1 MKSVEEA
8 RAAMLACA
16 YALPHE
22 LVGLD
27 EALGRSLAAD
37 IVARGAQPPF
47 NASAMDGWAARRAD
61 APGALRII
69 GESAAGKGFSGGVN
83 KGEAVRIFTGAPV
96 PPGADVVIIQE
107 EAQREGDLVRVGAA
121 SDGDNIRRKGLDFEA
136 GDKMLTMGTRLDG
149 VAIALAAAAGHD
161 PLPVFRRPRVAILAT
176 GDELARPGGK
186 LGPDQIFEAVSFGV
200 AALAQSWGAEVK
212 RVAAARDKIDALVSA
227 LKQCAAN
234 AEIVVTIGGAS
245 VGDHDLVK
253 PAARQVGA
261 ELLVENVGVRP
272 GKPTWFARGDDLM
285 LVGLPGNPAS
295 ALVCA
300 HLFLRPLLQR
310 MQGGTGTVWLGRAAL
325 GRALPANGN
334 REHFIRASLG
344 VNEDGQR
351 IVEPWE
357 LQDSSLL
364 SVFDRADAL
373 IRLKPNAPA
382 TESGAIVDVLRLD
395 RL

>member
-1 MKSVEEA
+1 MLSVEQA
-8 RAAMLACA
+8 RAAMLASA
-16 YALPHE
+16 YALPQE

-27 EALGRSLAAD
+27 EALGRTLAAD
-37 IVARGAQPPF
+37 ILARGAQPPF
-47 NASAMDGWAARRAD
+47 TASAMDGWAVRRTD

-69 GESAAGKGFSGGVN
+69 GESAAGKRFAGALG

-96 PPGADVVIIQE
+96 PDGADTVIIQE
-107 EAQREGDLVRVGAA
+107 EAQREGDVVRVGAP
-121 SDGDNIRRKGLDFEA
+121 DGANIRKRGLDFEA
-136 GDKMLTMGTRLDG
+136 GDKLLALGTRLDG

-161 PLPVFRRPRVAILAT
+161 PLPVFKRPRVAILAT
-176 GDELARPGGK
+176 GDELARPGGR

-212 RVAAARDKIDALVSA
+212 RVAAARDKLDTLVSA

-234 AEIVVTIGGAS
+234 ADIVVTIGGAS

-253 PAARQVGA
+253 PAAKQLDA
-261 ELLVENVGVRP
+261 ALIVENVAVRP
-272 GKPTWFARGDDLM
+272 GKPTWFARGEDIM

-334 REHFIRASLG
+334 REHYIRASLG
-344 VNEDGQR
+344 VNDDGHR

-364 SVFDRADAL
+364 GVFDRADAL

-382 TESGAIVDVLRLD
+382 AESGTIVDVLRLD

>member
-8 RAAMLACA
+8 RAAMLASA
-16 YALPHE
+16 HALPQE
-22 LVGLD
+22 MVDLD
-27 EALGRSLAAD
+27 EALGRTLAAD

-47 NASAMDGWAARRAD
+47 DASAMDGWALRRAD

-69 GESAAGKGFSGGVN
+69 GESAAGKGFPGVVD

-96 PPGADVVIIQE
+96 PKGADVVIIQE
-107 EAQREGDLVRVGAA
+107 DAEREGELVRVGAP
-121 SDGDNIRRKGLDFEA
+121 DGGNIRKRGLDFEA
-136 GDKMLTMGTRLDG
+136 GAKLLAMGTRLDG

-161 PLPVFRRPRVAILAT
+161 PLPVFKRPRVAILAT

-186 LGPDQIFEAVSFGV
+186 LGPDQIFESVSFGV
-200 AALAQSWGAEVK
+200 AALVQSWGAEVK
-212 RVAAARDKIDALVSA
+212 RVAAARDKLETLVSA

-234 AEIVVTIGGAS
+234 ADIVVTIGGAS

-253 PAARQVGA
+253 PAARQLDA
-261 ELLVENVGVRP
+261 NFIFENVAVRP
-272 GKPTWFARGDDLM
+272 GKPTWFAANDDVM

-310 MQGGTGTVWLGRAAL
+310 MQGGTGDVWLGRAAV

-334 REHFIRASLG
+334 REHYIRASLG

-351 IVEPWE
+351 VVEPWE

-373 IRLKPNAPA
+373 IRLPPNAPA
-382 TESGAIVDVLRLD
+382 YESGAIVDVLRLD